1 MKYHFY
7 IGTYSVEGSQGI
19 YQGELDTDSQ
29 TLEIKSSYPEH
40 SKNPSFLA
48 VEGNRL
54 YAVNELPEGGAV
66 NTYERNREHG
76 GLKFLNHFETK
87 GSGRCH
93 VIVWPDKRHISLA
106 NYKSGSLVVCALD
119 QEGVPYKTAA
129 FVQHEGVGYD
139 SQGRQEGPHV
149 HSTGLSVDGNFL
161 YAADLGLDQL
171 FCYRIEEDGGLKPA
185 DAIRHIKVPAGEGP
199 RHFTFT
205 PDGEYLYLVTEMG
218 NRLHVMRW
226 DAETGG
232 YIELQSLSTLPEVT
246 GEDNAAADIHL
257 SADQRYL
264 YVSNRGEDC
273 ITGYS
278 LDEKTGCA
286 ACIGYFPVF
295 GKWPRNFCITPDDR
309 YVLTS
314 NQFSNNVVLCSRDPR
329 TGIIGEKL
337 CEVSIPQPVFVTVV
351 QD

>member
-19 YQGELDTDSQ
+19 YQGELDTDRQ

-40 SKNPSFLA
+40 GKNPSFLT

-54 YAVNELPEGGAV
+54 YAVNELPQGGAV
-66 NTYERNREHG
+66 STYERNKEHG
-76 GLKFLNHFETK
+76 GLKFLDHYETQ
-87 GSGRCH
+87 GCGMCH

-106 NYKSGSLVVCALD
+106 NYNSGSLVVCALD
-119 QEGVPYKTAA
+119 EEGVPCGTAA
-129 FVQHEGVGYD
+129 FVQHEGVGHD

-149 HSTGLSVDGNFL
+149 HQTGLSADGNFL
-161 YAADLGLDQL
+161 YASDLGLDQL
-171 FCYRIEEDGGLKPA
+171 FCYRIEKDGGLTLE
-185 DAIRHIKVPAGEGP
+185 DAVRHIKVPAGEGP

-218 NRLHVMRW
+218 NRLHVMRRN
-226 DAETGG
+226 AGSGG
-232 YIELQSLSTLPEVT
+232 YMELQSLPTIPE
-246 GEDNAAADIHL
+246 NAKEGNTAADIHI
-257 SADQRYL
+257 SADLRYL

-309 YVLTS
+309 YVLAA
-314 NQFSNNVVLCSRDPR
+314 NQFSNNVVLCPRDPG

-337 CEVSIPQPVFVTVV
+337 CEVSIPQPVFVTVA
-351 QD
+351 